1 MCEFGRQIDDFQLR
15 GNRAGIIQDPS
26 KAWVALSGHADSISF
41 QMPVGLRISS
51 AHSNWTYLYVFSLSV
66 KPFSI
71 FKIQGRKAKGE
82 NSAWL
87 CFVVKKKKDNMIFF
101 RSNMLLRHLLFWNS
115 QNILRR
121 LKETRSVEIRKSISA
136 SSVFIWCLNIHELS
150 EKIPE
155 SWRNVRSKEVGED
168 QGTW

>member
-87 CFVVKKKKDNMIFF
+87 CFVVKKKDNMIFF
-101 RSNMLLRHLLFWNS
+101 QIEHALKTFYCFE
-115 QNILRR
+115 IL
-121 LKETRSVEIRKSISA
+121 KT
-136 SSVFIWCLNIHELS
+136 F
-150 EKIPE
+150 
-155 SWRNVRSKEVGED
+155 
-168 QGTW
+168 